1 MPKFKAMLFDKDGTL
16 IDSLDT
22 CMAAFNDALV
32 HYDKPTFSREGFVRD
47 VWGVPAENIIGIVF
61 SDRSEQ
67 ERAEIVKFY
76 NNSRA
81 MRVSQT
87 RLFSS
92 TMPTLQMLKATGV
105 KTAVVTN
112 TMKRTALKL
121 LSDFGILQYFDAVV
135 GGEEAEPKPSPA
147 PILLACKRLGV
158 RPEEAL
164 YVGDTPTDAEAG
176 KAAECTTAIITT
188 SHNAVDLSEI
198 GGILIIDDLSE
209 LLSIVQSG

>member
-1 MPKFKAMLFDKDGTL
+1 MPKFKAVLFDKDGVL

-22 CMAAFNDALV
+22 CMAALNDALV
-32 HYDKPTFSREGFVRD
+32 HYGKPTFSREGFVRD
-47 VWGVPAENIIGIVF
+47 VWGVPAEAVIANAF
-61 SDRSEQ
+61 FDRSEQ
-67 ERAEIVKFY
+67 ERADIIKFY

-81 MRVSQT
+81 MRVGQT

-92 TMPTLQMLKATGV
+92 AAPTLQVLKAAGV

-112 TMKRTALKL
+112 TVKRAALKL
-121 LSDFGILQYFDAVV
+121 LNDFGILQYFDEVV

-147 PILLACKRLGV
+147 PVLLACERLGV
-158 RPEEAL
+158 KPEEAL
-164 YVGDTPTDAEAG
+164 YVGDTPTDAKAG
-176 KAAECTTAIITT
+176 KAAGCATAIITT

-209 LLSIVQSG
+209 LLGIVQSE